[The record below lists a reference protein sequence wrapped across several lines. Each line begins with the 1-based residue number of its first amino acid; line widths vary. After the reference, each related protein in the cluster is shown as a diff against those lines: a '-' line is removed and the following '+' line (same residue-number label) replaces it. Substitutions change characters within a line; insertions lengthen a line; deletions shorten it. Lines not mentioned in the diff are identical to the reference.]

1 MKKEK
6 LFTVYLHRSPS
17 NKYYV
22 GITSSSLIKRWH
34 LDGSGYKSQKKFW
47 NAIKKYGWD
56 NFEHIIVAIGLSE
69 DEACK
74 LEQQLIIKYNSKLMG
89 YNSDDG
95 GKGSLGHSV
104 SDDAKALMSR
114 LKKGKSW
121 TDSQKQARALT
132 QKRMT
137 IKVYDLD
144 GKLLFNFYGYK
155 EASNKL
161 NIGVSTLINCC
172 NYGFICAEKYFIT
185 NDKNDSYIDSIINK
199 HKELKNKPTIACYDL
214 NGNLLNTFITYKQAS
229 ESTGIPVGS
238 IGKVCGGLE
247 LKIKNYIFLKINEET
262 IEDRLLKIKNYTGR
276 DYSVKDYIVEQYD
289 LNLNLLATYTSYQ
302 EAAARTNI
310 NKKLIIV
317 NCIGK
322 SKTCKGY
329 IFKKKIK
336 EESK

>member
-6 LFTVYLHRSPS
+6 LFTVYLHKSPS

-34 LDGSGYKSQKKFW
+34 LDGSGYKSQPKFW

-56 NFEHIIVAIGLSE
+56 NFEHIIIAIGLSE
-69 DEACK
+69 AEACK

-121 TDSQKQARALT
+121 NDKKKRARALT

-144 GKLLFNFYGYK
+144 GKLLFSFCGYK

-161 NIGVSTLINCC
+161 NISMSTLINCC

-185 NDKNDSYIDSIINK
+185 NDKNDSYIDMIINK
-199 HKELKNKPTIACYDL
+199 YKELKNKPTIACYDI
-214 NGNLLNTFITYKQAS
+214 NGNLLNTFTTYKQAS

-238 IGKVCGGLE
+238 IGKVCSGLD
-247 LKIKNYIFLKINEET
+247 LKIKN
-262 IEDRLLKIKNYTGR
+262 
-276 DYSVKDYIVEQYD
+276 
-289 LNLNLLATYTSYQ
+289 
-302 EAAARTNI
+302 
-310 NKKLIIV
+310 
-317 NCIGK
+317 
-322 SKTCKGY
+322 
-329 IFKKKIK
+329 
-336 EESK
+336 